1 MVLREVD
8 EAAPDPNAT
17 YSSDPSAPAST
28 DTYSEPERVDT
39 PKIVLPDG
47 RSLPIWTVPAV
58 KHLIGAH
65 PKYPNPFTPIPIYAK
80 LLGWTESIRDA
91 AVLAQVNRTQ
101 LYISRPLDPIE
112 VEAETYYGS
121 ILYKYMYKSEAMGVV
136 SFLALAAL
144 RTNAAR
150 TRPGLITPYAK
161 KYVGDFAGGWY
172 ITITRYGIYGLV
184 GRLQGQLIGALLGGN
199 KMKQFAEND
208 PNIKDLRRDL
218 SEFRQWNEAEILRKL
233 QRRKEGSK
241 ESIFPTTEELM
252 KHSMEHR
259 RQQVGEGEKRG
270 DEGPLGEGVVDHS
283 KSDTANLSQWS
294 YKGPYSPSGEPP
306 SSSRDPLE
314 DIIPPASSGYTDSP
328 PSGRANPGES
338 TWDRIRRERMQAENN
353 SNANLASES
362 RTSLKSDSF
371 TFSEGDRERQLAQAE
386 AQRDFD
392 ARLERE
398 RNGQRGWG
406 SR

>member
-8 EAAPDPNAT
+8 EAAPDLNAT
-17 YSSDPSAPAST
+17 DSSSDPSSPAST
-28 DTYSEPERVDT
+28 DTFNEPGHVDT

-58 KHLIGAH
+58 KHLIEKH

-80 LLGWTESIRDA
+80 LLGWTEFIRDA
-91 AVLAQVNRTQ
+91 AVVAQVNRTQ
-101 LYISRPLDPIE
+101 LYIARPLDPIE
-112 VEAETYYGS
+112 VNAETYYAS
-121 ILYKYMYKSEAMGVV
+121 MLYKYMYKSEAMGVV

-144 RTNAAR
+144 RSNAAS

-161 KYVGDFAGGWY
+161 KYMGDFVGDWY
-172 ITITRYGIYGLV
+172 ITFTRYGIYGLV

-199 KMKQFAEND
+199 KMRQVAEND

-218 SEFRQWNEAEILRKL
+218 SKFRQWNEVEILRKI

-259 RQQVGEGEKRG
+259 RHEAGEGEKMG
-270 DEGPLGEGVVDHS
+270 DEGALEESAADHS
-283 KSDTANLSQWS
+283 KSDIANLSQWS
-294 YKGPYSPSGEPP
+294 NKGPYPPPGEPP
-306 SSSRDPLE
+306 SPSRDPLE
-314 DIIPPASSGYTDSP
+314 DIIPPSSSRYVDSP

-353 SNANLASES
+353 RNSNLASES
-362 RTSLKSDSF
+362 RSGLKF

-386 AQRDFD
+386 AQKDFD

-398 RNGQRGWG
+398 RSGQRGWG

>member
-8 EAAPDPNAT
+8 EAAPDLNTT
-17 YSSDPSAPAST
+17 YSSGPSM
-28 DTYSEPERVDT
+28 DTFSEPGHVDT
-39 PKIVLPDG
+39 PKIVLPNG
-47 RSLPIWTVPAV
+47 RSLPIWTVSAV
-58 KHLIGAH
+58 KHLIEAH
-65 PKYPNPFTPIPIYAK
+65 PKYPSPFTPIPIYAK

-101 LYISRPLDPIE
+101 LYVARPLDPIE
-112 VEAETYYGS
+112 VEAETYYAS

-144 RTNAAR
+144 RSNAAR
-150 TRPGLITPYAK
+150 ARPGLITPYAK
-161 KYVGDFAGGWY
+161 KYMGDFVGDWY
-172 ITITRYGIYGLV
+172 ITFTRYGIYGLL

-218 SEFRQWNEAEILRKL
+218 SKFRQWNEAEILRKL

-241 ESIFPTTEELM
+241 ESIFPTTEELI

-259 RQQVGEGEKRG
+259 RDQVGEGENG
-270 DEGPLGEGVVDHS
+270 GEGLLRESAVDHS
-283 KSDTANLSQWS
+283 KGDTANLNQ
-294 YKGPYSPSGEPP
+294 
-306 SSSRDPLE
+306 SSSKDALE
-314 DIIPPASSGYTDSP
+314 DIIPPSSSGSGYTNSP
-328 PSGRANPGES
+328 PPKRANPGES
-338 TWDRIRRERMQAENN
+338 TWDRIRREKMQAENKVN
-353 SNANLASES
+353 PNLTSES
-362 RTSLKSDSF
+362 RSGLKSDSF
-371 TFSEGDRERQLAQAE
+371 TFSEADRERQLAQAE

>member
-8 EAAPDPNAT
+8 EAAPDPNAN
-17 YSSDPSAPAST
+17 YSSSDPSTPAST
-28 DTYSEPERVDT
+28 DAFNDADT
-39 PKIVLPDG
+39 PKIDLPDG
-47 RSLPIWTVPAV
+47 RSLPVWTVPSV
-58 KHLIGAH
+58 KRLIGAH

-80 LLGWTESIRDA
+80 LLGWTESVRDV
-91 AVLAQVNRTQ
+91 AVLTQVNCTQ
-101 LYISRPLDPIE
+101 LYIARPLEPIE

-121 ILYKYMYKSEAMGVV
+121 ILYKYMYKSEAMGVA

-144 RTNAAR
+144 RSNGAR

-161 KYVGDFAGGWY
+161 KYMGDFVGGWY
-172 ITITRYGIYGLV
+172 ITITRYGFYGLV

-199 KMKQFAEND
+199 RMKQFAEND

-218 SEFRQWNEAEILRKL
+218 SEFRQWNEAEILRKI

-241 ESIFPTTEELM
+241 ESIFPTMEELM

-259 RQQVGEGEKRG
+259 RHQVGGGEKR
-270 DEGPLGEGVVDHS
+270 EEAPLEESVVDHS
-283 KSDTANLSQWS
+283 KRDTENMSKWP
-294 YKGPYSPSGEPP
+294 YKRPYPPPGELPSSLGDALQDIIPP
-306 SSSRDPLE
+306 SSSEYIDP
-314 DIIPPASSGYTDSP
+314 SP
-328 PSGRANPGES
+328 PGRTNPGES

-353 SNANLASES
+353 NNPDLASES
-362 RTSLKSDSF
+362 GSGSKSDSF
-371 TFSEGDRERQLAQAE
+371 TFSDRDRERQLAQAG

-406 SR
+406 S